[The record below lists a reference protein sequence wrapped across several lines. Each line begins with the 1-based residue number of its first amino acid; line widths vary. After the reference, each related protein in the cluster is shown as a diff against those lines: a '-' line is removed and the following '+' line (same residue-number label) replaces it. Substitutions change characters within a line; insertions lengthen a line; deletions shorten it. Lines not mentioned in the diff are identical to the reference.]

1 MSSEAARHR
10 IPTSRPQTI
19 AGSAMSVIKA
29 AAVQLAEIGHAQQG
43 REGQSPHSQT
53 GLKLGAI

>member
-1 MSSEAARHR
+1 MGFAEL
-10 IPTSRPQTI
+10 
-19 AGSAMSVIKA
+19 A
-29 AAVQLAEIGHAQQG
+29 AAGLTFDTQGGGEIGHAQQE